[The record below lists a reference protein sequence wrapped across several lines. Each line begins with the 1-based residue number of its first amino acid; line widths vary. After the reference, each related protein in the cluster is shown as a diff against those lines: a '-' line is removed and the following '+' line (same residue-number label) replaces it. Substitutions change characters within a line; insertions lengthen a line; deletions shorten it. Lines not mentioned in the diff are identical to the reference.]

1 MLIQEEMRRV
11 LAYHEWKN
19 MWWQEQSSIRKVGDA
34 TIQSGLA
41 GYAKKQAAISQ
52 RMAEV
57 CAAYWLP
64 RLKDKGIV
72 PSWASRYVSVIE
84 SSLVDGVENGEG
96 DEEGGTDTEHDADVD
111 ICFDLDD

>member
-1 MLIQEEMRRV
+1 
-11 LAYHEWKN
+11 
-19 MWWQEQSSIRKVGDA
+19 
-34 TIQSGLA
+34 
-41 GYAKKQAAISQ
+41 
-52 RMAEV
+52 MAEV

-96 DEEGGTDTEHDADVD
+96 DEEGGTDTEHDADA
-111 ICFDLDD
+111 